1 METYKNPLS
10 VKRFGQ
16 MNRSPKSFTAS
27 PTNKKKLVETEYQ
40 TPSRDHQ
47 EVIPI
52 TKQDSSIARKKLI
65 QEKNLFLAEYKSVV
79 DEVDKDTNNLSP
91 SYTNLDSLLRQLK
104 NKTKDKLVKKMNRLE
119 GTYDKEVI
127 KQIMQSKMFDEV
139 KENVKLEQ

>member
-16 MNRSPKSFTAS
+16 MNRSPQSSNVT
-27 PTNKKKLVETEYQ
+27 PTNKKKLVESENQ
-40 TPSRDHQ
+40 TPSADHQ
-47 EVIPI
+47 QVIPI

-79 DEVDKDTNNLSP
+79 DEVDKSKNYSP
-91 SYTNLDSLLRQLK
+91 SYTNLDSLLRQFK
-104 NKTKDKLVKKMNRLE
+104 GMTKERLVKKMNRLE
-119 GTYDKEVI
+119 GTYDAQVI
-127 KQIMQSKMFDEV
+127 KQIMHSKMFDEV